1 MRPSAVNPRA
11 QDRLTA
17 AYLPR
22 IATPGVS
29 DYSERSAAN
38 CSIVTR
44 AIRHLHVVVALLIAT
59 LLWVP
64 AATRATQP
72 PKAPAASTLRLNRG
86 FDMPVDKQAP
96 PPADLPSTIPA
107 IARQDTTTTVATI
120 RPAWQRDDA
129 LPEAP
134 ESSTPDPLRGPPASS
149 LS

>member
-1 MRPSAVNPRA
+1 M
-11 QDRLTA
+11 
-17 AYLPR
+17 
-22 IATPGVS
+22 
-29 DYSERSAAN
+29 
-38 CSIVTR
+38 TR
-44 AIRHLHVVVALLIAT
+44 AIRCLPVVIAVLVAT

-64 AATRATQP
+64 AATRAARP
-72 PKAPAASTLRLNRG
+72 AKASTASTLRLNRG

-129 LPEAP
+129 LPESP
-134 ESSTPDPLRGPPASS
+134 ETSTPDPLRGPPASS